1 MSDEAVQKLQ
11 IQTEKHPKPYKLA
24 WLKKGGEASVSKRAL
39 VSFSIGLKYK
49 DEVWC
54 DVVDM
59 DACHLL
65 LGRPWQYDRDVDHNG
80 RTNTYSFVYDGV
92 KIVLLP
98 SKLVVEKAKPVA
110 ETKTL
115 LSMAQFDEELQQ
127 SDVGYMLLGKEV
139 ADSVMV
145 PDLVVPLV

>member
-1 MSDEAVQKLQ
+1 M
-11 IQTEKHPKPYKLA
+11 
-24 WLKKGGEASVSKRAL
+24 SKRAL

-65 LGRPWQYDRDVDHNG
+65 LGRPWQYDKNVDHNR

-98 SKLVVEKAKPVA
+98 SKQVVERAKPAA

-115 LSMAQFDEELQQ
+115 LSMA
-127 SDVGYMLLGKEV
+127 
-139 ADSVMV
+139 
-145 PDLVVPLV
+145 

>member
-1 MSDEAVQKLQ
+1 M
-11 IQTEKHPKPYKLA
+11 
-24 WLKKGGEASVSKRAL
+24 EASVLKRAL
-39 VSFSIGLKYK
+39 VSFSIGPKYK

-65 LGRPWQYDRDVDHNG
+65 LGRPWQYERDVDHNG

-98 SKLVVEKAKPVA
+98 SRQGVERVKP
-110 ETKTL
+110 
-115 LSMAQFDEELQQ
+115 SQ
-127 SDVGYMLLGKEV
+127 
-139 ADSVMV
+139 
-145 PDLVVPLV
+145 

>member
-1 MSDEAVQKLQ
+1 M
-11 IQTEKHPKPYKLA
+11 
-24 WLKKGGEASVSKRAL
+24 
-39 VSFSIGLKYK
+39 
-49 DEVWC
+49 WC

-65 LGRPWQYDRDVDHNG
+65 LGRPWQYDRDVDRNG

-98 SKLVVEKAKPVA
+98 SKLVVEKAKLVA

-115 LSMAQFDEELQQ
+115 LSMAQLMRNYSNQ
-127 SDVGYMLLGKEV
+127 M
-139 ADSVMV
+139 
-145 PDLVVPLV
+145 